1 MGSAVPCFAQSCVQ
15 SPQDGPCVQP
25 VPALWAGAG
34 GAGLLCEALEV
45 GRSPCK
51 LHPQLLL
58 ATLTILSPQ
67 KRGGAAR
74 LAGADPGRQ
83 QEEGGALPTPTL
95 AEEPGTW
102 GPARRGGCSRPESR
116 DRGHSPGR
124 SDHSVACVIQP
135 AEATSRHP
143 CTLASP
149 TPASTGTPSAAPW
162 SSPGLLGASLFAALR
177 PPPAALGASSWSEH
191 HSPHPPL
198 GGKPCP
204 PPGGSPTTLCPGP
217 GKPSVLASPAS
228 SLGLPRLCL
237 ACCGQEPVSVH
248 PDLLQCGLQPASAF
262 KRDFLGVDA
271 GTWSPCPAVP
281 RRLQPPSLRTSGRGP
296 AVGRYGLRALG
307 SSPALFCIYR
317 PLAPDREL
325 REPPAPPRSS
335 PLPHSSS

>member
-1 MGSAVPCFAQSCVQ
+1 MGSAVPRFAQSCVQ

-177 PPPAALGASSWSEH
+177 P
-191 HSPHPPL
+191 
-198 GGKPCP
+198 
-204 PPGGSPTTLCPGP
+204 
-217 GKPSVLASPAS
+217 
-228 SLGLPRLCL
+228 
-237 ACCGQEPVSVH
+237 
-248 PDLLQCGLQPASAF
+248 
-262 KRDFLGVDA
+262 
-271 GTWSPCPAVP
+271 
-281 RRLQPPSLRTSGRGP
+281 
-296 AVGRYGLRALG
+296 
-307 SSPALFCIYR
+307 
-317 PLAPDREL
+317 
-325 REPPAPPRSS
+325 S
-335 PLPHSSS
+335 PLPLVHPRGASITPHTLLWGGSHVRLLGAPRPPCAQAQGSRLSWPPRPHPWASPGFVSPAAGRSP

>member
-177 PPPAALGASSWSEH
+177 PPPTPRCPWCILVERASLPTPSSGGEAMSASWGLPDHLVPRPREAV
-191 HSPHPPL
+191 
-198 GGKPCP
+198 
-204 PPGGSPTTLCPGP
+204 CPGLP
-217 GKPSVLASPAS
+217 GLTPGPPQALSRLLRAGARECPSRPAAVWAPAS
-228 SLGLPRLCL
+228 
-237 ACCGQEPVSVH
+237 
-248 PDLLQCGLQPASAF
+248 QCF
-262 KRDFLGVDA
+262 
-271 GTWSPCPAVP
+271 
-281 RRLQPPSLRTSGRGP
+281 
-296 AVGRYGLRALG
+296 
-307 SSPALFCIYR
+307 
-317 PLAPDREL
+317 
-325 REPPAPPRSS
+325 
-335 PLPHSSS
+335 

>member
-1 MGSAVPCFAQSCVQ
+1 M
-15 SPQDGPCVQP
+15 
-25 VPALWAGAG
+25 
-34 GAGLLCEALEV
+34 CEALEV

-124 SDHSVACVIQP
+124 SDRSVACVIQP

-228 SLGLPRLCL
+228 PLGLPRLCL

-271 GTWSPCPAVP
+271 GTWSPCPAVL

-296 AVGRYGLRALG
+296 AAGRYGLRALG

-317 PLAPDREL
+317 PLAPAREL

-335 PLPHSSS
+335 SLPHSSS